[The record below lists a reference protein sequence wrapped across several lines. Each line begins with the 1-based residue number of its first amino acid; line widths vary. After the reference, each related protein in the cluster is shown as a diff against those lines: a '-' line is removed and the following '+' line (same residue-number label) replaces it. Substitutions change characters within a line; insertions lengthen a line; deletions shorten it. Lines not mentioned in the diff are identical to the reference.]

1 MKQKEVEFA
10 FIEANAK
17 DYPVTLLVK
26 LTDVSRSGYYKWK
39 KRGGGSVQA
48 QKDEELYHYIL
59 KLHQE
64 HRGTLGR
71 KRMKIALKDDYDI
84 VVAEMRVSRLMRK
97 YGLRCRIRQRRYI
110 KRHEI
115 NIKVPNILN
124 RNFKANKPGMKFT
137 IDITYLPVSKG
148 PNKFIYLCAIKDLF
162 HDKIV
167 AYSISHRQDLEF
179 VYEALNQLKEK
190 TFVKGAILHSDQGAQ
205 FTNAGYQ
212 MRVKKMGLTP
222 SMSRKG
228 NCWDNAPIENF
239 FSHYKSEI
247 KHFYPDVETAFE
259 VQNAAHQ
266 YIDYFNHTRIN
277 TRLQTSPV
285 RYIKRWLNSKK
296 PQGATA
302 ELLALA

>member
-17 DYPVTLLVK
+17 DYPVTLLVQ

-48 QKDEELYHYIL
+48 QKDEELYQYIL
-59 KLHQE
+59 KIH
-64 HRGTLGR
+64 HKHHGTFGR
-71 KRMKIALKDDYDI
+71 KRIKMALEDEYGI
-84 VVAEMRVSRLMRK
+84 VVGEMRVSRIMRK
-97 YGLRCRIRQRRYI
+97 YGIRCKIRQRRYI
-110 KRHEI
+110 KRNEV
-115 NIKVPNILN
+115 NVKVANILN
-124 RNFKANKPGMKFT
+124 RNFKAEKPGVKFT
-137 IDITYLPVSKG
+137 IDITYLPVIKG

-162 HDKIV
+162 HDEIV

-179 VYEALNQLKEK
+179 VYEALEQLKEK

-212 MRVKKMGLTP
+212 MRVRKMGLTP

-247 KHFYPDVETAFE
+247 KCFFKDTETAFE

-266 YIDYFNHTRIN
+266 YIHYFNHSRIN
-277 TRLQTSPV
+277 TKLQTSPV
-285 RYIKRWLNSKK
+285 RYFKWYMSSRKTK
-296 PQGATA
+296 GATA
-302 ELLALA
+302 GLLALA